1 MVNSSHK
8 SVMVGGW
15 ATTKATLRG
24 LNKYTRYSVSVR
36 ALNGFGSGPWSTAI
50 IGTTAEGGK
59 LWLIILRSDYTLRVE
74 KMPF

>member
-1 MVNSSHK
+1 
-8 SVMVGGW
+8 MVGGW

-24 LNKYTRYSVSVR
+24 LKKYTRYSVSVR

-59 LWLIILRSDYTLRVE
+59 IY
-74 KMPF
+74 FFY